1 MNYWFQQKRNTYN
14 ERLDKIEELTKKINF
29 DNLKYFT
36 ERSGIETD
44 FSAKDDPITF
54 PNNIKTN
61 KTTIEEAKASQEDFS
76 KYLKMMRK
84 GYKTNQQKRTFSNIN
99 ILFNGRNDAIKC
111 VEYYGSMILESKK
124 NNQRNRT

>member
-1 MNYWFQQKRNTYN
+1 MIIKMNYWFQQKRNTYN

-36 ERSGIETD
+36 ERSGIEND

-54 PNNIKTN
+54 LNNIKTN
-61 KTTIEEAKASQEDFS
+61 KITIEETKASQEDFS

-84 GYKTNQQKRTFSNIN
+84 GYKTNQQK
-99 ILFNGRNDAIKC
+99 
-111 VEYYGSMILESKK
+111 K
-124 NNQRNRT
+124 NFVKY